1 MDKRQPN
8 LFSYIVTIDSGFS
21 PNPFGG
27 ICTLACSVPSIRR
40 NANLGDW
47 IIGTTPSP
55 ERNRLV
61 FAMRVDR
68 GLTFEMYWDFPEYEC
83 KKPGK
88 NNGCG
93 DNIYK
98 MGKDGHLVQVK
109 NLFHSKEHFKTDTS
123 INRVLISKTFYYF
136 GKEAVEI
143 PDKLIAVVRKA
154 QGVKTL
160 KPVPKNSDKRDIVP
174 IFLEWLQENF
184 DKGIHGDPTQVKAKC
199 KLPPYESSP
208 NKKQDSTI

>member
-8 LFSYIVTIDSGFS
+8 LFSYIVTIDNGFS

-27 ICTLACSVPSIRR
+27 ICTLACSVPNIRR
-40 NANLGDW
+40 NANLSDW
-47 IIGTTPSP
+47 IIGTSPSP
-55 ERNRLV
+55 DKGRLV

-109 NLFHSKEHFKTDTS
+109 NLFHHKEHFKTDTS
-123 INRVLISKTFYYF
+123 INRVLISKNFYYF

-143 PDKLIAVVRKA
+143 PDKLSSVIQTT

-160 KPVPKNSDKRDIVP
+160 KPAAKNSNKYEIVP
-174 IFLEWLQENF
+174 TFLEWLQGNF
-184 DKGIHGDPTQVKAKC
+184 EQGIHGAPTHVKAKC
-199 KLPPYESSP
+199 KLPPYEICP
-208 NKKQDSTI
+208 NKKTDSTI

>member
-1 MDKRQPN
+1 MEKRKPN
-8 LFSYIVTIDSGFS
+8 LFSYIVTGDNGFA

-27 ICTLACSVPSIRR
+27 TCTLACSKPNIRK

-47 IIGTTPSP
+47 IIGTTKSS
-55 ERNRLV
+55 NKARLV

-68 GLTFEMYWDFPEYEC
+68 GLTFDMYWDFPEYQC

-98 MGKDGHLVQVK
+98 KGKDSHLVQVK
-109 NLFHSKEHFKTDTS
+109 NLFHGKEQYKSDTS

-143 PDKLIAVVRKA
+143 PDKFSSTVVAV
-154 QGVKTL
+154 QGHKTL
-160 KPVPKNSDKRDIVP
+160 KPNSPNSNKRDIVP
-174 IFLEWLQENF
+174 LFLEWLQKNF
-184 DKGIHGDPTQVKAKC
+184 DQGVHGEPANIKPKC
-199 KLPPYESSP
+199 KLPPFEICTS
-208 NKKQDSTI
+208 KETESTI